1 MTMTDKPKRSS
12 VGIELVRRLSTEG
25 HRIFTMDQAR
35 EVAPQV
41 GISEAYLAEAL
52 HHLSRTGWIV
62 RLRRGLYALSSSVP
76 GMTPAH
82 EFEIAM
88 ALVSPSAI
96 SHWSALHFHGLT
108 EQAPRQVF
116 VLTTTGSS
124 LPRSRRQKARNGGT
138 GYLVGDTTFQFVQTR
153 PERYF
158 GIEKAWIGETR
169 VAITD
174 PERTLIDGLTMPQYC
189 GDLAQVLHAFA
200 VRRDDLELERIV
212 DYALRLDS
220 ATAKRLGWVLDQ
232 EGVSLTKLERLLD
245 LPIKGYRKLDPT
257 GPRAG
262 PHNRRWMIQENLPG
276 RIGA

>member
-1 MTMTDKPKRSS
+1 MTVTDKPKRSP
-12 VGIELVRRLSTEG
+12 VGIELARRLSMEG
-25 HRIFTMDQAR
+25 HRIFTIDQAR
-35 EVAPQV
+35 KLAPRV
-41 GISEAYLAEAL
+41 GLSDAYLAEAL

-76 GMTPAH
+76 GVTPAH

-88 ALVSPSAI
+88 ALLSPSAI

-108 EQAPRQVF
+108 EQAPRRVF

-124 LPRSRRQKARNGGT
+124 LPRSRRKKTRNASM

-153 PERYF
+153 PERFF
-158 GIEKAWIGETR
+158 GIDKAWIGETR
-169 VAITD
+169 VDITD

-189 GDLAQVLHAFA
+189 GDLSQVFHAFA
-200 VRRDDLELERIV
+200 VRVDDLDLDRIV

-232 EGVSLTKLERLLD
+232 EGVDIAKFERLLS

-262 PHNRRWMIQENLPG
+262 PYNRRWRLQENLPG
-276 RIGA
+276 RIGE